1 MKKYKVGFI
10 GFGNMAQAIVSSL
23 VLPLNKHIL
32 KQYDSKIAIAVSDPD
47 AAKLESAPKKVLT
60 TTDNAALVNYCDVI
74 VLAIKPQTAKFALEG
89 LDFSGK
95 IVVSIMASVTIDAIK
110 QITGNATDK
119 IARIMPN
126 MNAKIGMAYSA
137 YCFNGL
143 SEDEQSLVRG
153 IVASIGNGCEVQE
166 KDMNISTAICGSG
179 PAFVFKFI
187 ESMANAGIENG
198 LSSELAFEMA
208 IYTVIGSAALIEKE
222 SFADDFSVAELVKSI
237 CSKGGT
243 TIAGVNYLDENSF
256 DSTVR
261 GAIERARARAEE
273 MSKENENR

>member
-32 KQYDSKIAIAVSDPD
+32 RQYGCKITIAVSDPD
-47 AAKLESAPKKVLT
+47 ENKLKTAPNKVLVT
-60 TTDNAALVNYCDVI
+60 SDNVALVDFCDVI
-74 VLAIKPQTAKFALEG
+74 VLAVKPQNAKQALEG

-95 IVVSIMASVTIDAIK
+95 IVVSIMASVTIDGIK
-110 QITGNATDK
+110 GLTGGATDK

-137 YCFNGL
+137 YCFSGL
-143 SEDEQSLVRG
+143 SDIEKDLVRG
-153 IVASIGNGCEVQE
+153 IVSSIGNGCEVDE
-166 KDMNISTAICGSG
+166 KEMNVSTGICGSG
-179 PAFVFKFI
+179 PAFVFKFLEAMT
-187 ESMANAGIENG
+187 ESGVKNG
-198 LSSELAFEMA
+198 LSREKALEMS
-208 IYTVIGSAALIEKE
+208 IYTLIGSAALVENYGSEVNVKE
-222 SFADDFSVAELVKSI
+222 LINSV

-243 TIAGVNYLDENSF
+243 TIEGIKHLDENSF
-256 DSTVR
+256 DEIIS
-261 GAIERARARAEE
+261 GAIDKARHRAEE